1 MYCFWSHYYC
11 VIGSSANRNCVSRLA
26 GIRRIPNQ
34 MQEML
39 DPLNYIGLVL
49 CVSAVEVIMSMGDNM
64 RDIYLSSRDK
74 NVVLNYGE

>member
-1 MYCFWSHYYC
+1 
-11 VIGSSANRNCVSRLA
+11 
-26 GIRRIPNQ
+26 